1 MPTPLEN
8 LTNAAHELLL
18 LRNALPNLDLSL
30 DHRLRMF
37 FPHLPADTCTDFLFL
52 NAQAVPEPGQ
62 LPTIVSQSVTA
73 LIDQCYQTAKVPT
86 FVQGSSRI
94 YTDAYTLDDQDLA
107 SGITI
112 PELEKYL
119 EFVVR
124 SPELCVRDALNDF
137 WRTPHDDL
145 NALTPKDWLAQLAQ
159 KLIRAEAT
167 VRHTDTTLSPNAMEA
182 INQLLPDTNLQSAQ
196 QSPSAYGFYTLA
208 FTGPAPQKA
217 SILHGA
223 FVIARKNLPLGSAD
237 PRDIRA
243 VQDASPH
250 TVVFYLPNSGL
261 QEFDSITALTHE
273 LSARLK
279 DPYQR
284 EALLDCVLAE
294 QRGPAMAH
302 KGVSYH
308 PVEDHDV
315 PTFYCNQLIHKQE
328 HDLRHAWSVVR
339 ALKQNTSLDQL
350 SETIDQSLN
359 SSLPLNPA
367 NIVRNRYTRLVERQL
382 PDWLKNASEEDKT
395 QWRLAVERLNHQ
407 RQAAETD
414 DARPLGEIG
423 RKHTLLGYARLEL
436 QQQIKKDH
444 GIDVD
449 PDDIFISTTEAQ
461 RTGPLINPTGGS
473 GFAAGVSLDRTGP
486 AISYHTTR
494 RSLSE
499 LALSN
504 VGIWDLTFALTAQ
517 VKDGAGNRHPV
528 LNSSYLKALVRQLDI
543 GEHYKKRLNDLLV
556 NSRQAQWRKERY
568 VAFKQA
574 QLSLDLLEARLSGT
588 LSADQAA
595 WVRAALEH
603 PAESSR
609 PRVNGAQ
616 VKVHLLM
623 LRYKPLPGVLV
634 FSSTGSQQLLCYTPD
649 ASENRWF
656 LIANSRNELGQML
669 SRPQWRSYLLRR
681 VTAAQQ
687 AYIKPLLI
695 QGLTD
700 SHLQLQAI
708 SPNLFETSYD
718 TEALHAIHDADEQTT
733 STWESNVSTATDA
746 ALTAIDIISFAL
758 PIKVLLPI
766 VLARFIHQILRGLDA
781 LQRDEKNEALLHF
794 LESITHLTDAASDF
808 TGSAIFGKSI
818 RQRIK
823 QPSPSLSPGGAST
836 APGVGLRLR
845 TGDTYGAGVYEA
857 LASNG
862 QTTHYTKDSHGNL
875 YRSRYDNLDEL
886 WRAVD
891 ERKPDAPYSIPLRQL
906 SAGLWDADLTAP
918 LLKQKPGIERVIER
932 ARISGVDLSR
942 HTPDEQGIYRLSN
955 MRYIQ
960 QNGIVFE
967 VYSGWLG
974 RTWYLQLP
982 RGSHSEASATYKV
995 RRTAG
1000 RWEIKHT
1007 LADNSKRW
1015 EPLVRDHT
1023 GLAIDPPAVKYSD
1036 YDMPGEY
1043 RETLGDIIAN
1053 YRAALDG
1060 DYAFMDVTS
1069 HHSAANRA
1077 FINLR
1082 VKLLAD
1088 AKAWYL
1094 TKPAKPRVTRPVLA
1108 GNVTQQDLLKYL
1120 FEHSDGIVWG
1130 ETHAHQSGKK
1140 ILIEHM
1146 AQLSASDVKTLYM
1159 EHLQSDLH
1167 QSLLDDY
1174 FQTGKMPLKLDRF
1187 LQSQDLGHRLD
1198 PNSTYTFSQLVRE
1211 ARQHGIQIVAIDCS
1225 ASYFPKGTPSETPWL
1240 TRYETFS
1247 YFASRTIRAHQA
1259 RTGEHKWV
1267 ALTGNSHANTFEGIP
1282 GLAELEGVVG
1292 VRISDTAPG
1301 TSLGLRQDIG
1311 EIIPPVMAHDNY
1323 VFLKNDYW
1331 LQIDTPGRQPKR
1343 PALSLA
1349 QTTTRLKDPG
1359 YFRFENASTNG
1370 AQLIHRS
1377 SSHEIIHTPLQT
1389 DPGGQLFIERDSWPT
1404 LHQKRYDTLKDLIHA
1419 LQDINMTHVQ

>member
-8 LTNAAHELLL
+8 LKNAEHELLL
-18 LRNALPNLDLSL
+18 LRNAWPNLDVSL
-30 DHRLRMF
+30 DHRLRVF
-37 FPHLPADTCTDFLFL
+37 FPQLPADICTDFLFL
-52 NAQAVPEPGQ
+52 NAQTAPQPGQ
-62 LPTIVSQSVTA
+62 APTIVSQSVTS
-73 LIDQCYQTAKVPT
+73 LIDQCYQTGKIPT
-86 FVQGSSRI
+86 FVQGSTRI

-107 SGITI
+107 TDITV

-119 EFVVR
+119 EFVIR
-124 SPELCVRDALNDF
+124 SPELCVRDALSAF
-137 WRTPHDDL
+137 WQTPHEDF

-208 FTGPAPQKA
+208 FTGPAPQNP
-217 SILHGA
+217 SPLHGA
-223 FVIARKNLPLGSAD
+223 FVITRRNLPLGSAA

-250 TVVFYLPNSGL
+250 TVVLYLPNSGL
-261 QEFDSITALTHE
+261 QEFDSIAALTRE
-273 LSARLK
+273 LSAGLK
-279 DPYQR
+279 DPFQR

-294 QRGPAMAH
+294 QRVQTMTH
-302 KGVSYH
+302 ENVSYH
-308 PVEDHDV
+308 PVADNEV

-328 HDLRHAWSVVR
+328 HDLRHAWSIAR
-339 ALKQNTSLDQL
+339 TLKQTTSLDQL
-350 SETIDQSLN
+350 SECVDQSLS

-382 PDWLKNASEEDKT
+382 PDWLKNASDEDKT

-436 QQQIKKDH
+436 RQQIKKDH

-449 PDDIFISTTEAQ
+449 PDRIFISTTEAQ
-461 RTGPLINPTGGS
+461 RTGPLINPIGGS
-473 GFAAGVSLDRTGP
+473 GFSAGVSLDRTGP
-486 AISYHTTR
+486 AISYHTTQ

-504 VGIWDLTFALTAQ
+504 VGIWDVTFALTAQ

-528 LNSSYLKALVRQLDI
+528 LTSSYLKTLVRQLDI
-543 GEHYKKRLNDLLV
+543 GENYKKRLNDLLV

-574 QLSLDLLEARLSGT
+574 QLNLDLLEARLSGSLNT
-588 LSADQAA
+588 EQAA
-595 WVRAALEH
+595 WVRAALDH

-609 PRVNGAQ
+609 LHVNGAQ
-616 VKVHLLM
+616 IKVHLLM

-649 ASENRWF
+649 AHENGWF
-656 LIANSRNELGQML
+656 QIAHSRNELGQIL
-669 SRPQWRSYLLRR
+669 SRPQWRSYVLRR

-687 AYIKPLLI
+687 AYIKPLLT

-700 SHLQLQAI
+700 THLQLQAI

-733 STWESNVSTATDA
+733 STWESNVNTATDA

-758 PIKVLLPI
+758 PTKVLLPI
-766 VLARFIHQILRGLDA
+766 VLARFIHQILKGLDA

-794 LESITHLTDAASDF
+794 MESITHLTDGASDF
-808 TGSAIFGKSI
+808 TGSALFGKSI

-823 QPSPSLSPGGAST
+823 QRAPSLSPGAAST
-836 APGVGLRLR
+836 HPGAGLRLR
-845 TGDTYGAGVYEA
+845 TGDKYGAGVYETS
-857 LASNG
+857 ASNG
-862 QTTHYTKDSHGNL
+862 QTVHYTKDPRGNL
-875 YRSRYDNLDEL
+875 YRSQYDNLDEL
-886 WRAVD
+886 WRAMD

-932 ARISGVDLSR
+932 ARISGVDLSH

-955 MRYIQ
+955 MRYIL

-1043 RETLGDIIAN
+1043 QETLGEIITN
-1053 YRAALDG
+1053 YRSALDG
-1060 DYAFMDVTS
+1060 DYEFMDVAS
-1069 HHSAANRA
+1069 RQSATHRE
-1077 FINLR
+1077 FKKLR

-1088 AKAWYL
+1088 AKSWFL
-1094 TKPAKPRVTRPVLA
+1094 TKPTRPRVTRPLLPN
-1108 GNVTQQDLLKYL
+1108 NVTQPDLLKHL
-1120 FEHSDGIVWG
+1120 FDHSNGIVLG

-1140 ILIEHM
+1140 LLIENM
-1146 AQLSASDVKTLYM
+1146 AHLSASDVKTLYL

-1167 QSLLDDY
+1167 QRLLDDY
-1174 FQTGKMPLKLDRF
+1174 FQTGKMSLRLDKF
-1187 LQSQDLGHRLD
+1187 LQNQDLGHRID

-1211 ARQHGIQIVAIDCS
+1211 TRRHGIQIVAIDCS

-1301 TSLGLRQDIG
+1301 ASLGLRMDIG
-1311 EIIPPVMAHDNY
+1311 EIIPPVMAHESY
-1323 VFLKNDYW
+1323 LFLKSDYW
-1331 LQIDTPGRQPKR
+1331 LQIDIPGTKPKL
-1343 PALSLA
+1343 PALYLA
-1349 QTTTRLKDPG
+1349 QTNIRLKNPG
-1359 YFRFENASTNG
+1359 YFRFESASANG
-1370 AQLIHRS
+1370 AELIHRS
-1377 SSHEIIHTPLQT
+1377 SNHEIIHTPLQT
-1389 DPGGQLFIERDSWPT
+1389 DPGGQLFIERESWPT
-1404 LHQKRYDTLKDLIHA
+1404 LHQKRYDTLKDLIHD